1 MTTRQALTALAGT
14 LLVAL
19 LVPVGASARPPQG
32 PRVPTVPSFY
42 APPQVQSGPHLVV
55 VQLTPAPATVAAG
68 QRSVLRGIVRNDGN
82 AAVRGPLVVRLLRPG
97 AQPPPSGARASA
109 SALAPR
115 RRIP

>member
-42 APPQVQSGPHLVV
+42 APPQIQSGPHLVV
-55 VQLTPAPATVAAG
+55 AQLTSAPATVAAG
-68 QRSVLRGIVRNDGN
+68 QRSVLRGS
-82 AAVRGPLVVRLLRPG
+82 PS
-97 AQPPPSGARASA
+97 PSGARASA

-115 RRIP
+115 RRTP